1 MDQDPDKPSGS
12 GRKVRFA
19 PKAPPP
25 SRQPKVTAPTPVPR
39 PESKHE
45 DPEAEAQRLLRQFN
59 MPSEPLS
66 MYKQDLKVGMMGEFK
81 PAASQV
87 AFGAGDSSSPSI
99 KSFGPRRE
107 VSSAKGTESEIIDS
121 TSDERQIVNFSP
133 VTARE
138 DRSAPIS
145 SDASSTQ
152 KIKEDYKEP
161 WNYDTYYPT
170 TLPWRKPNSGD
181 PEVLDQEEF
190 GENTR
195 NSEYDENSVNS
206 AADLGL
212 LDESENR
219 KLFFFQ
225 LPKKLPL
232 DKRPASTKGKEKAES
247 SKPLGR
253 TDAPKDLDLSK
264 LPGGYMGKMLVY
276 KSGAVKFKLGDTLFD
291 VSAGSDCSFAQDLVV
306 MDVKD
311 KTCCVLG
318 QLDKLAVVSPD
329 IDSFLKP

>member
-25 SRQPKVTAPTPVPR
+25 SRQPKVTAPTP
-39 PESKHE
+39 
-45 DPEAEAQRLLRQFN
+45 

-212 LDESENR
+212 L
-219 KLFFFQ
+219 

>member
-59 MPSEPLS
+59 EANARRRP
-66 MYKQDLKVGMMGEFK
+66 KVEK
-81 PAASQV
+81 KSSQV

-133 VTARE
+133 ATARE

-212 LDESENR
+212 L
-219 KLFFFQ
+219 

-306 MDVKD
+306 IDVKD

>member
-59 MPSEPLS
+59 EANARRRP
-66 MYKQDLKVGMMGEFK
+66 KVEKKKFK

-133 VTARE
+133 ATARE

-145 SDASSTQ
+145 LDASSTQ

-232 DKRPASTKGKEKAES
+232 DKQPASTKGKEKAES

-306 MDVKD
+306 IDVKD

>member
-59 MPSEPLS
+59 EANARRRP
-66 MYKQDLKVGMMGEFK
+66 KVEK
-81 PAASQV
+81 KSSQV

-133 VTARE
+133 ATARE

>member
-59 MPSEPLS
+59 EANARRRP
-66 MYKQDLKVGMMGEFK
+66 KVEK
-81 PAASQV
+81 KSSQV

-133 VTARE
+133 ATARE

-306 MDVKD
+306 IDVKD

>member
-59 MPSEPLS
+59 EANARRRP
-66 MYKQDLKVGMMGEFK
+66 KVEK
-81 PAASQV
+81 KSSQV

-107 VSSAKGTESEIIDS
+107 VSNAKGTESEIIDS

>member
-59 MPSEPLS
+59 EANARRRP
-66 MYKQDLKVGMMGEFK
+66 KVEK
-81 PAASQV
+81 KSSQV

-133 VTARE
+133 ATARE

-181 PEVLDQEEF
+181 PEVLDQDEF

-306 MDVKD
+306 IDVKD

>member
-59 MPSEPLS
+59 EANARRRP
-66 MYKQDLKVGMMGEFK
+66 KVEK
-81 PAASQV
+81 KSSQV

>member
-212 LDESENR
+212 L
-219 KLFFFQ
+219 

>member
-1 MDQDPDKPSGS
+1 
-12 GRKVRFA
+12 
-19 PKAPPP
+19 
-25 SRQPKVTAPTPVPR
+25 
-39 PESKHE
+39 ESKHE

-59 MPSEPLS
+59 EANARRRP
-66 MYKQDLKVGMMGEFK
+66 KVEK
-81 PAASQV
+81 KSSQV

-133 VTARE
+133 ATARE

-181 PEVLDQEEF
+181 PVLDQEEF

-306 MDVKD
+306 IDVKD

>member
-59 MPSEPLS
+59 EANARRRP
-66 MYKQDLKVGMMGEFK
+66 KVEK
-81 PAASQV
+81 KSSQV

-212 LDESENR
+212 L
-219 KLFFFQ
+219 

>member
-59 MPSEPLS
+59 SLLLS
-66 MYKQDLKVGMMGEFK
+66 STSSSSEFK

-181 PEVLDQEEF
+181 PAVLDQEEF

-247 SKPLGR
+247 SKQLGR

>member
-59 MPSEPLS
+59 EANARRRP
-66 MYKQDLKVGMMGEFK
+66 KVEK
-81 PAASQV
+81 KSSQV

-99 KSFGPRRE
+99 KLFGPRRE

-181 PEVLDQEEF
+181 PEVLDREEF